1 MLANLR
7 IENFAI
13 IEDIDINFSKGM
25 NVLMGETGAGKSIII
40 DALDLLSGGRSTFS
54 KLRDDSK
61 KAFIEGRFVFEDDFI
76 EKNEEIKEYLEGNEL
91 VISRVLLPNKTSSC
105 RINGLTTSLSNVQKI
120 MKKVIDIHSQGD
132 NSLLLDERNYL
143 SLLDNYLEEK
153 DYDELK
159 NKVSANYKKI
169 NLKRKEIEDY
179 KKETNLVDE
188 DYLRYQVEEI
198 SRFNLKENE
207 IEDLNEELYSLDEY
221 SKINDS
227 FKAFKDFYYGNNSIS
242 VDSFLSSLK
251 GFITPLNKSL
261 LENEAS
267 KAIES
272 IYELENNLDEMFSK
286 YDKLDFSEERI
297 DEINR
302 RLYELSGLQHKFG
315 KRTSDILA
323 RYKDYKTKL
332 DNISNYQENLDRL
345 ESELEALREETMK
358 DSIKLSSLREKRSTK
373 LIKAINDELND
384 LGIKEGGFSIS
395 LERKELS
402 ASGIDQVNFMISLNK
417 GMKFV
422 SLKEAASGGENSRLM
437 LALKTVFNK
446 INPYDVMIFDEIDVG
461 ISGNIAFKVSK
472 KIEEIS
478 SSSQV
483 IVISHLVQV
492 VANGD
497 NHLFVYKEDGE
508 EKTTSHIKYLTEE
521 ELVNEVAK
529 MLSLDKVS
537 ESSLASSRELINSF
551 KR

>member
-61 KAFIEGRFVFEDDFI
+61 KAFIEGRFVFEDDFV

-272 IYELENNLDEMFSK
+272 IYELENNLDEMFAK

-323 RYKDYKTKL
+323 RYEDYKTKL

-345 ESELEALREETMK
+345 ENELEALRDETMK
-358 DSIKLSSLREKRSTK
+358 DSIKLSSLREKRSSK

-508 EKTTSHIKYLTEE
+508 EKTTSHIKYLSEE

>member
-153 DYDELK
+153 GYDELK
-159 NKVSANYKKI
+159 DKVSANYKKI

-323 RYKDYKTKL
+323 RYEDYKTKL

-358 DSIKLSSLREKRSTK
+358 DSIKLSSLREKRSSK

-551 KR
+551 KH

>member
-153 DYDELK
+153 SYDELK
-159 NKVSANYKKI
+159 DKVSANYKKI

-272 IYELENNLDEMFSK
+272 IYELENNLDEMFAK

-323 RYKDYKTKL
+323 RYEDYKTKL

-345 ESELEALREETMK
+345 ESELEALREETMR

-402 ASGIDQVNFMISLNK
+402 SFGIDQVNFMISLNK

-508 EKTTSHIKYLTEE
+508 EKTTSHIKYLSEE

>member
-91 VISRVLLPNKTSSC
+91 VISRVLFPNKTSSC

-153 DYDELK
+153 SYDELK
-159 NKVSANYKKI
+159 DKVSANYKKI

-251 GFITPLNKSL
+251 GFLTPLNKSL

-323 RYKDYKTKL
+323 RYEDYKTKL
-332 DNISNYQENLDRL
+332 DNISNYQENIDRL

-358 DSIKLSSLREKRSTK
+358 DSIKLSSLREKRSSK

>member
-91 VISRVLLPNKTSSC
+91 VISRVLFPNKTSSC

-159 NKVSANYKKI
+159 DKVSANYKKI

-251 GFITPLNKSL
+251 GFLTPLNKSL

-323 RYKDYKTKL
+323 RYEDYKTKL
-332 DNISNYQENLDRL
+332 DNISNYQENIDRL
-345 ESELEALREETMK
+345 ENELEALREETMK
-358 DSIKLSSLREKRSTK
+358 DSIKLSSLREKRSSK

-437 LALKTVFNK
+437 LTLKTVFNK
-446 INPYDVMIFDEIDVG
+446 INPYDVMSFDEIDVG

>member
-323 RYKDYKTKL
+323 RYEDYKTKL
-332 DNISNYQENLDRL
+332 DNISNYQENIDRL

-358 DSIKLSSLREKRSTK
+358 DSIKLSSLREKRSSK

-446 INPYDVMIFDEIDVG
+446 INPYGVMIFDEIDVG

-478 SSSQV
+478 SFSQV